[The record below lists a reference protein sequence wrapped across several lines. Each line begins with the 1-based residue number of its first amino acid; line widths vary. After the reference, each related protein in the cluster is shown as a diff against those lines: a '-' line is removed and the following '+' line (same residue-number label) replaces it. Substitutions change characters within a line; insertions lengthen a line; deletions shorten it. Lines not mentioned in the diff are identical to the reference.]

1 MTIET
6 ARSMYCLWTVHSY
19 FQENSRKHVVIVMD
33 DKSLAT
39 IDGKE
44 TVA

>member
-6 ARSMYCLWTVHSY
+6 ARSMYCSY

>member
-6 ARSMYCLWTVHSY
+6 ARSMYCLWTGY